1 MSAQD
6 PPAVWEDGRW
16 AGLPSLDGDIDVDVC
31 VVGLGGS
38 GLSCIHELRD
48 HGVRVAGI
56 DAGSH
61 ETFIQMGV
69 PATSAIPGRC
79 RCASQT
85 GRNDSNVSLAAVIC
99 LIRSVTMGGS
109 RP

>member
-1 MSAQD
+1 MSVQD

-48 HGVRVAGI
+48 HGVRDDWI
-56 DAGSH
+56 DAPRPLCGH
-61 ETFIQMGV
+61 
-69 PATSAIPGRC
+69 GR
-79 RCASQT
+79 RK
-85 GRNDSNVSLAAVIC
+85 
-99 LIRSVTMGGS
+99 GGAGQQS
-109 RP
+109 IS